1 MIHVEHQQEL
11 KWIYKT
17 KEFNRDDYYV
27 PGNHLVVSFQ
37 LTQGV
42 GREGCPGP
50 SLYPRHV
57 LAHGP
62 SYGLGQPIRNQQR
75 LNYKYGRQR
84 NQEEACRIP

>member
-11 KWIYKT
+11 KWTYKT

-27 PGNHLVVSFQ
+27 PGNHLVVSFE

-50 SLYPRHV
+50 SLYPAMGWRMDRRMG
-57 LAHGP
+57 LANL
-62 SYGLGQPIRNQQR
+62 SETN
-75 LNYKYGRQR
+75 N
-84 NQEEACRIP
+84 A